1 MGYRKFTDRDGHQW
15 EVHDRTRSEWE
26 LVPVGGNP
34 NRELRVE
41 APGYEA
47 DPFELSE
54 EELQRLL
61 GDTGGGGTTRKKK
74 SPFLD

>member
-1 MGYRKFTDRDGHQW
+1 MGYRKFTDTSGRQW

-26 LVPVGGNP
+26 LIPLGGN
-34 NRELRVE
+34 RERSRTVR

-61 GDTGGGGTTRKKK
+61 GEGGGGARSRRPP
-74 SPFLD
+74 SPFAD

>member
-1 MGYRKFTDRDGHQW
+1 VGYRRFTDRDGHQW
-15 EVHDRTRSEWE
+15 EVHDRTRAEWE

-34 NRELRVE
+34 NPERRID

-61 GDTGGGGTTRKKK
+61 GEADGGSTRRKR